1 MFMSMNNTDLE
12 FPDIQVCACAN
23 LRRATR
29 MVTQAYD
36 AVLRPVG
43 LRATQFTMLSVLAK
57 GGRIRQSKLA
67 ETLGMDG
74 TTLTRNLQPLLKNE
88 WIEIGRDDDQRVRL
102 ISITDQGRR
111 VLDQAIPLWR
121 QAQSKFVNGLG
132 KDDLS
137 TMLGALARTVDIA
150 QGG

>member
-1 MFMSMNNTDLE
+1 MRKENTRFDY
-12 FPDIQVCACAN
+12 PDIQVCACAN

-36 AVLRPVG
+36 SALRPAG

-57 GGRIRQSKLA
+57 RGQLRQSQFAEILA
-67 ETLGMDG
+67 MDG
-74 TTLTRNLQPLLKNE
+74 TTLTRNLQPLLRKD
-88 WIEIGRDDDQRVRL
+88 WIEIDRDDDQRVRL

-111 VLDQAIPLWR
+111 VLDNAVPLWQ
-121 QAQSKFVNGLG
+121 QAQAKFADGLG

-137 TMLGALARTVDIA
+137 SMLGALARTVDIA
-150 QGG
+150 QGD